1 MRQMGAVPRSDRLRI
16 ERLFLVAATI
26 VAALA
31 VLASAPEALASLKQD
46 MARFSDCPISN
57 PAVTQCVLSTTS
69 SGEFIIGNSAVPIN
83 QTITIQ
89 GGLASTKVIPAVD
102 GNTLSKTPLAIPGG
116 LIGIELL
123 GNFTQVTATAELAGP
138 AQIGTQVVLPLKL
151 KLDNPLLGSNCY
163 IGSSSQPV
171 SLHLGYGTTS
181 PPPPNK
187 PITGKALVTTK
198 DGGAILSIAGTLVD
212 NAFSSP
218 GASGCTLLPLI
229 GNLAV
234 NVKEGLPAAA
244 GKNTAIMTGTTEE
257 ANAQVVRAVA
267 PLPDFG
273 RCQKIAGVSEGN
285 KLTYHGAYLTSA
297 CTTESGEHTGKYE
310 WTPGP
315 PPNHKFTGTSKALTL
330 ETVGGT
336 QLLCSAGS
344 NEGEYTGAK
353 TERISL
359 KLTGCAL
366 GPKGQGVPCQ
376 TSGAAAGEI
385 QTSTLQGTLD
395 FIKENEAPAKPIVGL
410 QLAPLSDPNLAL
422 FECGGTM
429 VSVAGSV
436 IVEIAAVDKMATSL
450 KLKGIAALGHQVPE
464 AFEVGAKSTLTETRS
479 GSGAEQSALSVTST
493 SSGEEKLEIKAVI

>member
-229 GNLAV
+229 GDLAV

-336 QLLCSAGS
+336 QTPLQC
-344 NEGEYTGAK
+344 GEQRRRIHGRQDRAHLAEADRMCTRS
-353 TERISL
+353 ERP
-359 KLTGCAL
+359 GR
-366 GPKGQGVPCQ
+366 
-376 TSGAAAGEI
+376 
-385 QTSTLQGTLD
+385 
-395 FIKENEAPAKPIVGL
+395 
-410 QLAPLSDPNLAL
+410 PLSD
-422 FECGGTM
+422 ERR
-429 VSVAGSV
+429 GSW
-436 IVEIAAVDKMATSL
+436 
-450 KLKGIAALGHQVPE
+450 
-464 AFEVGAKSTLTETRS
+464 
-479 GSGAEQSALSVTST
+479 
-493 SSGEEKLEIKAVI
+493 

>member
-1 MRQMGAVPRSDRLRI
+1 MGQRGAAPRSELTRLG
-16 ERLFLVAATI
+16 RLSLVVSI
-26 VAALA
+26 VAALT
-31 VLASAPEALASLKQD
+31 VLASAPTALASLKQD
-46 MARFSDCPISN
+46 MVRFSDCPISN

-69 SGEFIIGNSAVPIN
+69 GGEFIIGNSTVPIN

-89 GGLASTKVIPAVD
+89 GGLIPPKVIPAVD
-102 GNTLSKTPLAIPGG
+102 GNTLSKTPLTIPGG

-138 AQIGTQVVLPLKL
+138 AQIGTQVILPLKL
-151 KLDNPLLGSNCY
+151 KLDNPLLASNCY

-171 SLHLGYGTTS
+171 TLHLGYGTTS

-198 DGGAILSIAGTLVD
+198 DNGAILSIAGTLVD
-212 NAFSSP
+212 NAFSAP

-229 GNLAV
+229 GDLAV

-257 ANAQVVRAVA
+257 ANAQIMRAVA

-273 RCQKIAGVSEGN
+273 RCQKVAGVAEGK

-315 PPNHKFTGTSKALTL
+315 GPNPKFTGTSKALTL

-336 QLLCSAGS
+336 QVLCSAGS

-366 GPKGQGVPCQ
+366 GPKGQGAPCQ
-376 TSGAAAGEI
+376 TSAATPGEI
-385 QTSTLQGTLD
+385 RTAALQGTLD
-395 FIKENEAPAKPIVGL
+395 FVKENEAPATPFLGL
-410 QLAPLSDPNLAL
+410 QLTPLAPPNLAL
-422 FECGGTM
+422 FECGGTT

-436 IVEIAAVDKMATSL
+436 ILAISAVDKMTTSF
-450 KLKGIAALGHQVPE
+450 KLKGTAALAHQIPE

-479 GSGAEQSALSVTST
+479 GSGAEQGALSLTST
-493 SSGEEKLEIKAVI
+493 SSGAEKLEIKAVI